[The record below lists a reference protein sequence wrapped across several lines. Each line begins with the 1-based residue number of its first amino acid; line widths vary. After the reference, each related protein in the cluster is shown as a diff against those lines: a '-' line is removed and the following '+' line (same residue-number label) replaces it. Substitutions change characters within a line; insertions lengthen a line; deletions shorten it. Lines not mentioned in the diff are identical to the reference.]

1 MSSALMAAG
10 RQFGACSGARSP
22 VSSRGFACRSGEF
35 RAVRAHPRSK
45 RSHTAQS
52 FAGQTDLRGMAV
64 SAMTWLDPHF
74 PRAGR
79 ERPCHERRSWTRR
92 EAEKSGYW
100 PEGRYSFLEGEG
112 GAKLLGN
119 AVPDPVTV
127 PPLDGFDGQAM
138 KQNREMQVVASRQSG
153 LAREAQS
160 VSRPDRLPL

>member
-22 VSSRGFACRSGEF
+22 VSSRRFECRSGEF
-35 RAVRAHPRSK
+35 RAERAHQARSK
-45 RSHTAQS
+45 
-52 FAGQTDLRGMAV
+52 AV
-64 SAMTWLDPHF
+64 SY
-74 PRAGR
+74 
-79 ERPCHERRSWTRR
+79 RPRRSWTRR

-127 PPLDGFDGQAM
+127 PPLDGIHGQAM
-138 KQNREMQVVASRQSG
+138 KQNREMQVVASRQPG